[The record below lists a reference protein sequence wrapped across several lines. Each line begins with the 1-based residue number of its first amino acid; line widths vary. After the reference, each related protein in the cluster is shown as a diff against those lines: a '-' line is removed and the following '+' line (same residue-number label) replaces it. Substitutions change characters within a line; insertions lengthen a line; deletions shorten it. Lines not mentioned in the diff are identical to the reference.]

1 MIANEKNTSRHE
13 LRNEERKNRPSRKN
27 NAFPVWSRIHR
38 VVSERPRFQGLDY
51 SGLPRI
57 PRSQVRIKSKED
69 SMINAILIAIFII
82 AATIYVII

>member
-13 LRNEERKNRPSRKN
+13 LRNEERKNRSSRKN
-27 NAFPVWSRIHR
+27 LAFPVWSRIHR

-57 PRSQVRIKSKED
+57 PRSQVKIQPEEN

-82 AATIYVII
+82 AATIFIII